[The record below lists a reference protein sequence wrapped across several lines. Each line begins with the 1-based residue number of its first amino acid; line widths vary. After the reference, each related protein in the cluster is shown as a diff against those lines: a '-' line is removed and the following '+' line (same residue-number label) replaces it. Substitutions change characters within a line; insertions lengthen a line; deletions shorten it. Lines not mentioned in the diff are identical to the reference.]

1 MQVEVISK
9 EPKAGVP
16 AQRKPTKGLRGQPV
30 QFFTSGALDIP
41 PARCLIVWVLAVE
54 MSLGMTST
62 QIAW

>member
-16 AQRKPTKGLRGQPV
+16 AQRKPPKGLRGQPL

-41 PARCLIVWVLAVE
+41 PERRLIWVLAVA
-54 MSLGMTST
+54 MNLGMTST